1 MNLKIKIAPVLFLL
15 SLITLFSCKKEEGK
29 NGKAIISGTIQHH
42 ADPIP
47 FAAVFIH
54 YGSLE
59 SPGNKPEQYQ
69 DSVKADANGKFEFPN
84 LQKGKYY
91 LYSTGW
97 DSKWNPPSTVF
108 GGLPVEI
115 FQRKEK
121 VSVIVPVSE

>member
-1 MNLKIKIAPVLFLL
+1 MKIKISLFSILFSLPFLMLL
-15 SLITLFSCKKEEGK
+15 SCKKEEGK
-29 NGKAIISGTIQHH
+29 DGQAKISGTIQHH

-47 FAAVFIH
+47 FASVFIH

-108 GGLPVEI
+108 GGIPVEI
-115 FQRKEK
+115 FQRKELLT
-121 VSVIVPVSE
+121 VIVPVSE